1 MFERIKALFTT
12 RARVAYTG
20 SNEFWNSTAYT
31 MRTRSGAMVGKE
43 NAMTVATVYACVRA
57 ISQTLGY
64 MNLNVLERIDS
75 GRRLAFNH
83 PAHQLCAIR
92 PNEYQTPYEFWESI
106 TAMAIVYGRAFAHI
120 HRNPFDGRPTAL
132 HILHTNDCQM
142 MNLNGMLFVR
152 HSELGDIK
160 YEDVFSVS
168 CMNGKSPIELH
179 AENIGIAK
187 AAENYGAD
195 FFGSDG
201 SMLGILSTDNPIKNE
216 QMDAV
221 RRSWQTGGVGVKV
234 LPFGFKYQQISLPP
248 EQAQFLQTRRYS
260 DETICTIM
268 GVPPQIVGVNTQTTF
283 SNTEEQGRNFARHTI
298 VPWATRIEQEVNL
311 KLIAEFEREEFFA
324 KFNMQDLMRG
334 DTKARSEF
342 YHQMLTDGVFTIN
355 EVRRQEDYNTIGAAG
370 DMHLVQVNQM
380 DLNAMANYST
390 KISSTEAP

>member
-1 MFERIKALFTT
+1 MFERILSLFQR

-64 MNLNVLERIDS
+64 MNLNVLERIDT
-75 GRRLAFNH
+75 GRRLAYNH
-83 PAHQLCAIR
+83 PAHQLCAVR
-92 PNEYQTPYEFWESI
+92 PNDYQTPYEFWESI
-106 TAMAIVYGRAFAHI
+106 TAMAMVYGRAFAHI
-120 HRNPFDGRPTAL
+120 KRNTFDGRPTDL
-132 HILHTNDCQM
+132 HILHTNDCTL
-142 MNLNGMLFVR
+142 MNMNGMLFVR
-152 HSELGDIK
+152 HAELGDIR
-160 YEDVFSVS
+160 YEDVLAVS
-168 CMNGKSPIELH
+168 CLNGKSPIELH
-179 AENIGIAK
+179 QENIGIAK

-221 RRSWQTGGVGVKV
+221 RRSWQTGGIGVKV

-268 GVPPQIVGVNTQTTF
+268 GVPPYIVGVATQTTF
-283 SNTEEQGRNFARHTI
+283 SNTEEQGRNFARHTV

-311 KLIAEFEREEFFA
+311 KLIPEFEREDYFA
-324 KFNMQDLMRG
+324 KFNMQDLLRG
-334 DTKARSEF
+334 DTKARSDY

-355 EVRRQEDYNTIGAAG
+355 EVRTMEDYNTIGAKG
-370 DMHLVQVNQM
+370 DIHLVQVNQL
-380 DLNAMANYST
+380 DLSSMSDYST
-390 KISSTEAP
+390 KISSDAV

>member
-1 MFERIKALFTT
+1 MLERIRRLFST

-75 GRRLAFNH
+75 GRRLAYNH
-83 PAHQLCAIR
+83 PAHQLCAVR

-106 TAMAIVYGRAFAHI
+106 SAMAIVYGRAFAHI
-120 HRNPFDGRPTAL
+120 QRNAFDGRPMAL

-168 CMNGKSPIELH
+168 CLNGKSPIELH
-179 AENIGIAK
+179 QENIGIAK

-221 RRSWQTGGVGVKV
+221 RRSWATGGIGVKV

-283 SNTEEQGRNFARHTI
+283 ANTEEQGRNFARHTI
-298 VPWATRIEQEVNL
+298 VPWATRIEQEVNM
-311 KLIAEFEREEFFA
+311 KLIAEFEREDFFA
-324 KFNMQDLMRG
+324 KFNMQDLLRG

-355 EVRRQEDYNTIGAAG
+355 EVRTQEDYNTIGAAG
-370 DMHLVQVNQM
+370 DVHLVQVNQM
-380 DLNAMANYST
+380 DLNAMSDYST
-390 KISSTEAP
+390 KISSNAVP

>member
-120 HRNPFDGRPTAL
+120 QRNPFDGRPTAL

-380 DLNAMANYST
+380 DLNSMADYSS

>member
-1 MFERIKALFTT
+1 MLGKLFT

-20 SNEFWNSTAYT
+20 NNEFWNSTAYT

-57 ISQTLGY
+57 ISQTIGY

-75 GRRLAFNH
+75 GRRLAYNH
-83 PAHQLCAIR
+83 PAHQLCAIQ
-92 PNEYQTPYEFWESI
+92 PNDYQTPYEFWENVTS
-106 TAMAIVYGRAFAHI
+106 MAIVYGKAYTHI
-120 HRNPFDGRPTAL
+120 KRNNFDGRPISL
-132 HILHTNDCQM
+132 HLLHTNDC
-142 MNLNGMLFVR
+142 NLMTINGRLFVR
-152 HSELGDIK
+152 HAEMGDIP
-160 YEDVFSVS
+160 YEDILCVS
-168 CMNGKSPIELH
+168 SMNGKSPIELH
-179 AENIGIAK
+179 SENIGIAK

-201 SMLGILSTDNPIKNE
+201 SMLGILSTDNPIKSE
-216 QMDAV
+216 QMQAV
-221 RRSWQTGGVGVKV
+221 RTSWQTGGIGVKV

-283 SNTEEQGRNFARHTI
+283 NNTEEQGRNFARHTI

-311 KLIAEFEREEFFA
+311 KLIPEFEREDFFA
-324 KFNMQDLMRG
+324 KFNMQDLLRG

-355 EVRRQEDYNTIGAAG
+355 EVRRQEDYNTIGDQG
-370 DMHLVQVNQM
+370 DIHLVQVNQI
-380 DLNAMANYST
+380 DLASMANYSD
-390 KISSTEAP
+390 KISTNERV

>member
-1 MFERIKALFTT
+1 MFERIRQLFTT

-20 SNEFWNSTAYT
+20 NNEFWNSTAYT

-83 PAHQLCAIR
+83 PAHQLCAVR

-106 TAMAIVYGRAFAHI
+106 TAMAQVYGRAFAHI
-120 HRNPFDGRPTAL
+120 VRNSFDGRPTAL
-132 HILHTNDCQM
+132 HILHTNDCQLM
-142 MNLNGMLFVR
+142 QMNGMLFVR

-168 CMNGKSPIELH
+168 CLNGKSPIELH
-179 AENIGIAK
+179 QENIGIAK

-221 RRSWQTGGVGVKV
+221 RRSWATGGIGVKV

-268 GVPPQIVGVNTQTTF
+268 GVPPQIVGVNTQTTY

-311 KLIAEFEREEFFA
+311 KLIPEFEREEFFA
-324 KFNMQDLMRG
+324 KFNMQDLLRG

-355 EVRRQEDYNTIGAAG
+355 EVRRQEDYNTIGPQG

-380 DLNAMANYST
+380 DLGTMADYSE
-390 KISSTEAP
+390 KISSNAV